1 MLHAA
6 VARAFVEN
14 QHKPMFMEE
23 ILRHVHRTQSS
34 GCSESQLQQ
43 VLDELVESRRLRK
56 RVFDRCT
63 LYWTRKLFESEEL
76 PTSDS
81 FSLLDEGYAD
91 MIAEISCLRHKLE
104 LLDST
109 TNTDEPESVLPPL
122 SSVATPHH
130 TSFAIKAREAEILRI
145 EEDTTKWMNVV
156 ELATE
161 QILAC
166 PVGTQ
171 AQTAEELF
179 AALGMERTELL
190 RLGLVHD

>member
-1 MLHAA
+1 MSWWSLAD
-6 VARAFVEN
+6 
-14 QHKPMFMEE
+14 
-23 ILRHVHRTQSS
+23 
-34 GCSESQLQQ
+34 SEKESLTDALFTGQESFSKVKSYQLQ
-43 VLDELVESRRLRK
+43 S
-56 RVFDRCT
+56 
-63 LYWTRKLFESEEL
+63 
-76 PTSDS
+76 
-81 FSLLDEGYAD
+81 YAD